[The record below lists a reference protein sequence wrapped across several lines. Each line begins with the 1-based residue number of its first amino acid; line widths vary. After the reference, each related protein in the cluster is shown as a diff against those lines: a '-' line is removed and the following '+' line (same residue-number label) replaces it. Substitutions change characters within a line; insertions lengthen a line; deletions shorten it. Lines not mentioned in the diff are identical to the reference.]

1 MRKLKYLLLVL
12 ILFPISVH
20 AAENYYIAM
29 DEGNKTT
36 YYKFE
41 SQLIN
46 WIYYYSVSP
55 LKDYTIKDA
64 NKINNIAYLC
74 GFLSRDQYQATLQM
88 LIWQNTHPEYH
99 FYLTNENFQPVDNSE
114 ELEKVDFYFDLLID
128 NVIDFQESY
137 QLKPNEVLTLKTKAN
152 LKSYVIENAT
162 LIDNNT
168 LNISFDKPGK
178 YIVSFK
184 NKDILLNDNLI
195 TSKEIYYEPFTINIE
210 VANYYEVTVNTYQ
223 DDTKVDNDISIY
235 DINYNLIATLV
246 GDKNTIS
253 LKEEEYIFKDNKT
266 NQEIKYKVDAN
277 NKNIEFI
284 EHLINGIKTDIN
296 ITKICRNDLCFD
308 FKKENDLYL
317 FSTPLLNG
325 FYDIYTI
332 DQKHSLDL
340 SNTKYYT
347 YDANGRIYKINL
359 SNTDDNNE
367 ELDNIKDN
375 QNLPNS
381 PNNSDIETDYLDS
394 ISSNNEI
401 SIYIPNTSI
410 ELPKLTT
417 FYIYK
422 KEDYSI

>member
-1 MRKLKYLLLVL
+1 
-12 ILFPISVH
+12 
-20 AAENYYIAM
+20 
-29 DEGNKTT
+29 
-36 YYKFE
+36 
-41 SQLIN
+41 
-46 WIYYYSVSP
+46 
-55 LKDYTIKDA
+55 
-64 NKINNIAYLC
+64 
-74 GFLSRDQYQATLQM
+74 M

-168 LNISFDKPGK
+168 LNISFDKPGN

-422 KEDYSI
+422 KED

>member
-168 LNISFDKPGK
+168 LNISFDKPGN

-235 DINYNLIATLV
+235 DINYN
-246 GDKNTIS
+246 
-253 LKEEEYIFKDNKT
+253 
-266 NQEIKYKVDAN
+266 
-277 NKNIEFI
+277 
-284 EHLINGIKTDIN
+284 
-296 ITKICRNDLCFD
+296 
-308 FKKENDLYL
+308 
-317 FSTPLLNG
+317 FSW
-325 FYDIYTI
+325 
-332 DQKHSLDL
+332 
-340 SNTKYYT
+340 
-347 YDANGRIYKINL
+347 R
-359 SNTDDNNE
+359 
-367 ELDNIKDN
+367 
-375 QNLPNS
+375 
-381 PNNSDIETDYLDS
+381 
-394 ISSNNEI
+394 
-401 SIYIPNTSI
+401 
-410 ELPKLTT
+410 
-417 FYIYK
+417 
-422 KEDYSI
+422 